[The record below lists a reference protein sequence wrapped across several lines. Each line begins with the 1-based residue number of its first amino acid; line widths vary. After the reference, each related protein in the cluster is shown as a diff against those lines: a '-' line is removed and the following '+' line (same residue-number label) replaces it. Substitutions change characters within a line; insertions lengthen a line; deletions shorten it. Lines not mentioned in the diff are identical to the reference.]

1 MASLVFLPCLLFSFK
16 SSLTLWSVVFCSV
29 LNSMSLTVFLSRIT
43 LLCLASNTIFIYMMV
58 LFFFSIASLSSVSS
72 WFPKPWFLIISG
84 VSFGSWQYVWSS
96 LGGTVFS
103 GECSLS
109 VIFIFL
115 FLYLFFFF
123 SCEVTFHKFFFAGS
137 GDSAASSFSPPSSPP
152 PFYPPSFSYPSFSPC
167 SFYPPLSPPPLLI
180 LLPSSFFF
188 FFILLLFTIFE
199 WNALFSD
206 QLFAGDMCQGET
218 GTAIF

>member
-1 MASLVFLPCLLFSFK
+1 
-16 SSLTLWSVVFCSV
+16 
-29 LNSMSLTVFLSRIT
+29 MSLTVFLSRIT

-58 LFFFSIASLSSVSS
+58 LFFFSIASLSSASS

-123 SCEVTFHKFFFAGS
+123 SCEVTFHKFFFPGI
-137 GDSAASSFSPPSSPP
+137 GDSAASSFSPPS
-152 PFYPPSFSYPSFSPC
+152 FSPC
-167 SFYPPLSPPPLLI
+167 SFYPTFIRPLFSFSS
-180 LLPSSFFF
+180 LLPSSSSSFYYYLPSLSEMHYFLTNYLQEICAREKLEQQYSKF
-188 FFILLLFTIFE
+188 HGLL
-199 WNALFSD
+199 
-206 QLFAGDMCQGET
+206 
-218 GTAIF
+218 

>member
-1 MASLVFLPCLLFSFK
+1 
-16 SSLTLWSVVFCSV
+16 
-29 LNSMSLTVFLSRIT
+29 MSLTVFLSRIT

-58 LFFFSIASLSSVSS
+58 LFFFSIASLSSASS

-84 VSFGSWQYVWSS
+84 VSFRSWQYVWSS

-123 SCEVTFHKFFFAGS
+123 SCEVTFNKFFFLVVVIVLPPL
-137 GDSAASSFSPPSSPP
+137 SPPLFLS
-152 PFYPPSFSYPSFSPC
+152 PSFSYPSFSPH

-199 WNALFSD
+199 WNALFFD
-206 QLFAGDMCQGET
+206 QLLAGDMCQGET